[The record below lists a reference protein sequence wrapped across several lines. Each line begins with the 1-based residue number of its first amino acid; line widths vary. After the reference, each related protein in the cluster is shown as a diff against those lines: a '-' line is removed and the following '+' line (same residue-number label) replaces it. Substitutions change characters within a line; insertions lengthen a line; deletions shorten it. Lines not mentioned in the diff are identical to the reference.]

1 MRVVAPPPQVYSC
14 RGEHAL
20 QLHRDIRAGAVHRWP
35 QSLRLLRCPKLCLFH
50 AVGVVDACSS
60 CGGISHRPSL
70 GLGVVR
76 EGELGGGHHGHD
88 GLRLC
93 RHRGRAAFSLDG
105 VARRHRLARVE
116 RVQRRRDF
124 ATRKLSRVGFQSSS
138 VSAKSL
144 GRNHKGGVGTPQVCH
159 LGTLMEVDG
168 GVRELPQISRGSCS
182 EHPCSISDWASL
194 GHCAGMICAEE
205 LFGIEL
211 CHALLLITRAYPK
224 ATCCVFCCFVTGHS
238 RPPRE
243 ALPLSL
249 LHEFPLG

>member
-1 MRVVAPPPQVYSC
+1 MDVSWVYSC

-105 VARRHRLARVE
+105 VARRRARAGVEDERDLQRGSMGLARVKLDDD
-116 RVQRRRDF
+116 RCRFLLAF
-124 ATRKLSRVGFQSSS
+124 AEHHVLDGACVRASHVLPHEGIHQDGLAGLADHCEDLVVDRAVVLGMARSS
-138 VSAKSL
+138 AH
-144 GRNHKGGVGTPQVCH
+144 G
-159 LGTLMEVDG
+159 
-168 GVRELPQISRGSCS
+168 
-182 EHPCSISDWASL
+182 
-194 GHCAGMICAEE
+194 
-205 LFGIEL
+205 
-211 CHALLLITRAYPK
+211 
-224 ATCCVFCCFVTGHS
+224 
-238 RPPRE
+238 E
-243 ALPLSL
+243 ALADRMAG
-249 LHEFPLG
+249 EAGA